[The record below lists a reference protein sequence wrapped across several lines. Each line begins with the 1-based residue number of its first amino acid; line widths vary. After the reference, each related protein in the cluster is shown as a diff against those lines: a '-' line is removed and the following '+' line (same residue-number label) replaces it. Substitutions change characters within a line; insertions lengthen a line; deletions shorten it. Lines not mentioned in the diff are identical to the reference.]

1 MKILELN
8 IKNFGKFHQRQFLF
22 RDGIHII
29 CGENE
34 FGKSTIYGF
43 VKAMLFG
50 MERGRGRAAG
60 KDEYS
65 RFEPWENP
73 AYYGGVLRFES
84 GGKVF
89 RLERDFSKHHK
100 RASLICEE
108 DGEELSVEDGDLT
121 MLLEEMSST
130 DFENTIAVGQ
140 LAVETGQTLTEAL
153 RNYAANYSATGDS
166 DLNLK
171 GACDTIHKRIKQ
183 VDKEEKEQSRLREA
197 KRGKLQQERKYL
209 LEDIQRI
216 RREQVR
222 ESEGS
227 KSSGTYWTLAVMA
240 VIIAVAC
247 VTLPQPWNRWF
258 GAGLAVVT
266 ALWEVRLIV
275 YRKSVQAGESA
286 KREYLDM
293 ERREKEVQCQNVE
306 EALEEMQEPDET
318 IQRLQK
324 RRKALAL
331 AMEQL
336 QNISAEMTQDFGK
349 RFRERASEIL
359 EQITDGKYKRLI
371 LDGERIYLYD
381 GQRRV
386 LMEQVSRGTIEQA
399 YFSLRMAAADVL
411 YREKFPLILDETFA
425 FYDENRLKSAL
436 KWLSNQPRQVIILT
450 CQRRETEVL
459 EELC

>member
-22 RDGIHII
+22 QDGIHII

-43 VKAMLFG
+43 IKAMLFG

-73 AYYGGVLRFES
+73 AYYGGMLRFES

-89 RLERDFSKHHK
+89 RLERDFGKYHK
-100 RASLICEE
+100 RTSLICEE
-108 DGEELSVEDGDLT
+108 DGEELSVEDGDLA

-140 LAVETGQTLTEAL
+140 LSVETGQTLTEAL

-171 GACDTIHKRIKQ
+171 AACDTIHKRMKR
-183 VDKEEKEQSRLREA
+183 VDKEQKEQSRLREE
-197 KRGKLQQERKYL
+197 KCRKLQQERKYL
-209 LEDIQRI
+209 VEDIQRI
-216 RREQVR
+216 RREQGQKP
-222 ESEGS
+222 EGG

-247 VTLPQPWNRWF
+247 VTIPQPWNWWL
-258 GAGLAVVT
+258 GAGLAGITV
-266 ALWEVRLIV
+266 LWEVRLIV
-275 YRKSVQAGESA
+275 RRKSVQAGESA
-286 KREYLDM
+286 KQEYLDM
-293 ERREKEVQCQNVE
+293 ERREKEIQCQNVE
-306 EALEEMQEPDET
+306 EALAEMQEPDET
-318 IQRLQK
+318 IERLQK
-324 RRKALAL
+324 RRQALVMAV
-331 AMEQL
+331 EQL
-336 QNISAEMTQDFGK
+336 QGISEEMTRDFGK
-349 RFRERASEIL
+349 RFRVRASEIL
-359 EQITDGKYKRLI
+359 EQITDGKYKRLL
-371 LDGERIYLYD
+371 LDEERIYLYD

-386 LMEQVSRGTIEQA
+386 LIEQVSRGTIEQA

-411 YREKFPLILDETFA
+411 YSENFPLILDETFA
-425 FYDENRLKSAL
+425 FYDEKRLKSAL

-450 CQRRETEVL
+450 CQKRETEVL
-459 EELC
+459 KELC